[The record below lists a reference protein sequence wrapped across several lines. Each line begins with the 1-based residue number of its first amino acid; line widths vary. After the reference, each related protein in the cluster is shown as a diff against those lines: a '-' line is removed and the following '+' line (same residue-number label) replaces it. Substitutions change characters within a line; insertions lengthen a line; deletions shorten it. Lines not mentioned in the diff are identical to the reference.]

1 MDVLF
6 WILSEVMFV
15 IKLDESI
22 FGLFFLFWYFI
33 SFFVFFFNDFPE
45 LMFFDLLIDLM
56 DEAGV

>member
-15 IKLDESI
+15 IELDESI

-33 SFFVFFFNDFPE
+33 SFFAFFFNDFSE
-45 LMFFDLLIDLM
+45 LIFFDLLIDLM